1 MDDQLKRRLIIGL
14 IALAFL
20 SSGGLLLRYFFM
32 PEPTPTLT
40 EDEQKALGAIPIES
54 YNLSN
59 LPPQGDMSDKDY
71 LLMLMRMRE
80 EADKPIGEPGSAL
93 RAINP

>member
-1 MDDQLKRRLIIGL
+1 MDDPLKRRLILGL
-14 IALAFL
+14 IVAAFL
-20 SSGGLLLRYFFM
+20 SAGGLLVRYFFM
-32 PEPTPTLT
+32 PEPTPVLT
-40 EDEQKALGAIPIES
+40 EDEKQAMGAIPIES
-54 YNLSN
+54 YNLRN

-71 LLMLMRMRE
+71 MLLIMRLRE